1 MNEGG
6 VTEMSKTK
14 RTRYSAEFKA
24 KVARAALKE
33 DTTIVEIAARFNI
46 HPNQVSEWKKQA
58 VEGLANVFAGK
69 ADRSDVV
76 HEAQIKELHA
86 KIGQLT
92 VERDFLAKAFGR

>member
-1 MNEGG
+1 LVVG
-6 VTEMSKTK
+6 
-14 RTRYSAEFKA
+14 R
-24 KVARAALKE
+24 
-33 DTTIVEIAARFNI
+33 EII
-46 HPNQVSEWKKQA
+46 QVPHPYQVSEWKKQA